1 MNPKTQT
8 SSNAAEKTAKK
19 KKRKHKG
26 GGGRRTAKEQLPRE
40 TALPIK
46 MRKIKR
52 DQQLKK
58 QPKKESTQHHS

>member
-19 KKRKHKG
+19 QKGSTKG
-26 GGGRRTAKEQLPRE
+26 GRTPKEQQPRE

-58 QPKKESTQHHS
+58 QPKKGSTQHHS